1 MTDVTDSFTSPAP
14 AGLLHSVLW
23 TVGLADRFV
32 RRPSPLGP
40 VFVAYNR
47 SGVSACS
54 LVAAEGAQA
63 FAGAFAHRFG
73 RPALPDTAPPD
84 HLVRD
89 VDAALAGKPSG
100 LRYDLRTM
108 SEFGRAVLAKAAEI
122 PRGQVRPY
130 GWIAAEIG
138 RARAARAVGTAL
150 GHNPVPLLI
159 PCHRV
164 VRSDGRIGDYGL
176 GSPAKRAVLAA
187 EGVEPDELERLAARR
202 VRFVASATTKIFCH
216 PTCAAARRI
225 TEDHRVMLGSPAEA
239 VAAGYRPCRQCRPMP
254 APACP

>member
-1 MTDVTDSFTSPAP
+1 MTDLSARLALPAP
-14 AGLLHSVLW
+14 ATLLPAILYE
-23 TVGLADRFV
+23 VGLADRFV

-54 LVAAEGAQA
+54 LAGPGGADA
-63 FAGAFAHRFG
+63 FAEEFSARFG
-73 RPALPDTAPPD
+73 RPATPDPDPPAR
-84 HLVRD
+84 LVRQI
-89 VDAALAGKPSG
+89 DAALAGRPSR
-100 LRYDLRTM
+100 LRYDLRTV

-122 PRGQVRPY
+122 PAGEVRPY

-138 RARAARAVGTAL
+138 RPGAVRAVGTAL

-164 VRSDGRIGDYGL
+164 VRTDGHIGQYGL

-187 EGVEPDELERLAARR
+187 EGVQADDRGRLVSGR
-202 VRFVASATTKIFCH
+202 SK
-216 PTCAAARRI
+216 
-225 TEDHRVMLGSPAEA
+225 
-239 VAAGYRPCRQCRPMP
+239 
-254 APACP
+254 

>member
-1 MTDVTDSFTSPAP
+1 MTDLSGLFVSPAP
-14 AGLLHSVLW
+14 ASLLPSVLYE
-23 TVGLADRFV
+23 VGLADRFFL
-32 RRPSPLGP
+32 RPSPLGP

-73 RPALPDTAPPD
+73 RPALPDTGPPD
-84 HLVRD
+84 RLVLD
-89 VDAALAGKPSG
+89 VDAALAGRPSG
-100 LRYDLRTM
+100 LRYDLRTV

-130 GWIAAEIG
+130 AWIAAEIG
-138 RARAARAVGTAL
+138 RPKAVRAVGTAL

-187 EGVEPDELERLAARR
+187 EGVELDELGRLAARR
-202 VRFVASATTKIFCH
+202 
-216 PTCAAARRI
+216 
-225 TEDHRVMLGSPAEA
+225 
-239 VAAGYRPCRQCRPMP
+239 AGR
-254 APACP
+254 AGN